1 MRRRIASQKKSLF
14 NIAEHRS
21 RRLCRRPCG
30 GFLGFS
36 LFGRLRIRHKRDN
49 GGGNEK
55 CYGID
60 QDRPRNSDQ
69 SDESTSDR

>member
-1 MRRRIASQKKSLF
+1 MLLHKRRASLISPNTVLVVSVVGR
-14 NIAEHRS
+14 AEAS
-21 RRLCRRPCG
+21 
-30 GFLGFS
+30 LGFS
-36 LFGRLRIRHKRDN
+36 LFGCLRIRHKRDN